1 MWPHSSAASTNAL
14 WSLKLLPELFT
25 VTYPEKL
32 CLAFPQNES
41 LEPSM
46 FRESSCLPKEAD
58 RVAGYSLNLKF
69 ANPSREFHYFYSLI
83 SCSGSNRPSPSSFH
97 SSWRPDCARNLSGH
111 DFLDV
116 SFLYCTVGKMA
127 RFQVAE
133 VGGGSHK
140 SFASVLNPLMPQD
153 LLLLCLLSAICP
165 TAHAHTHI
173 HSHTHTLTHTY
184 THTHTLHGN
193 SQPNDGSRGWRERIY
208 NISES

>member
-1 MWPHSSAASTNAL
+1 MWPHSSAAFTNAL
-14 WSLKLLPELFT
+14 WSLKLLPKLFT
-25 VTYPEKL
+25 VTYPEQF

-46 FRESSCLPKEAD
+46 FRESSCLPNEAD
-58 RVAGYSLNLKF
+58 RVVGHSLNLKF
-69 ANPSREFHYFYSLI
+69 ANPSWEFHYFHSLI

-133 VGGGSHK
+133 VGGGSHN
-140 SFASVLNPLMPQD
+140 SFASVLNPLVPQD
-153 LLLLCLLSAICP
+153 LLLLCPLSAICP
-165 TAHAHTHI
+165 TVHAHTH
-173 HSHTHTLTHTY
+173 TLTYTHTY

-193 SQPNDGSRGWRERIY
+193 SQPNDGSRGWRERI
-208 NISES
+208 

>member
-1 MWPHSSAASTNAL
+1 
-14 WSLKLLPELFT
+14 
-25 VTYPEKL
+25 
-32 CLAFPQNES
+32 
-41 LEPSM
+41 
-46 FRESSCLPKEAD
+46 
-58 RVAGYSLNLKF
+58 
-69 ANPSREFHYFYSLI
+69 
-83 SCSGSNRPSPSSFH
+83 
-97 SSWRPDCARNLSGH
+97 
-111 DFLDV
+111 
-116 SFLYCTVGKMA
+116 MA

-165 TAHAHTHI
+165 TAHTHTHI